1 MWGSICKALLTV
13 VIIAHICDFS
23 VSELSLIVSLSMSKS
38 YSVSCS
44 KETVLGLQQIAAQ

>member
-1 MWGSICKALLTV
+1 MWGVFASHFSQSSLSLT
-13 VIIAHICDFS
+13 S

-44 KETVLGLQQIAAQ
+44 KETVLGLHQIAAQ